1 MIGMN
6 ARTGRA
12 IAGQAHIEQ
21 SAADI
26 LFTPLGTRVMRR
38 DYGSLLPTLIDGPV
52 NPLMRMRVMAAS
64 VMALAR
70 WEPRIQVNQVDF
82 AATGIDGGAVLEL
95 HGERIDGPRAGT
107 PFSMRLPTT
116 SGRIAGRGAA

>member
-21 SAADI
+21 SVADI

-38 DYGSLLPTLIDGPV
+38 DYGSLLPELIDGPV

-70 WEPRIQVNQVDF
+70 WEPRIQVDQVEF
-82 AATGIDGGAVLEL
+82 GTTGIDGAAVLEL
-95 HGERIDGPRAGT
+95 QGERTDGPRAGT
-107 PFSMRLPTT
+107 PFSMRVPTT
-116 SGRIAGRGAA
+116 NGRGSA

>member
-21 SAADI
+21 SVADI

-38 DYGSLLPTLIDGPV
+38 DYGSLLPELIDGPV
-52 NPLMRMRVMAAS
+52 NPVMRMRVMAAS

-70 WEPRIQVNQVDF
+70 WESRIQVDQVDF
-82 AATGIDGGAVLEL
+82 GSTGIDGGAVLEL
-95 HGERIDGPRAGT
+95 QGERTDGPRAGT

-116 SGRIAGRGAA
+116 NGRGAA

>member
-12 IAGQAHIEQ
+12 IASQAHIEQ

-38 DYGSLLPTLIDGPV
+38 DYGSLLPELIDGPV

-82 AATGIDGGAVLEL
+82 ASTGIDGGAVLEL
-95 HGERIDGPRAGT
+95 HGERTDGPRTGT
-107 PFSMRLPTT
+107 PFSMRLPTMG
-116 SGRIAGRGAA
+116 GRATGRGTA

>member
-21 SAADI
+21 SVADI

-38 DYGSLLPTLIDGPV
+38 DYGSLLPELIDGPV

-64 VMALAR
+64 V
-70 WEPRIQVNQVDF
+70 
-82 AATGIDGGAVLEL
+82 
-95 HGERIDGPRAGT
+95 
-107 PFSMRLPTT
+107 
-116 SGRIAGRGAA
+116 

>member
-12 IAGQAHIEQ
+12 ISGQAHIEQ
-21 SAADI
+21 SVADI

-38 DYGSLLPTLIDGPV
+38 DYGSLLPELIDGPI

-70 WEPRIQVNQVDF
+70 WEPRIQVTQVDF
-82 AATGIDGGAVLEL
+82 SESGIDGAAMLEL
-95 HGERIDGPRAGT
+95 HGERTDGPNAGMPVSLRVPT
-107 PFSMRLPTT
+107 PNMR
-116 SGRIAGRGAA
+116 GRS

>member
-6 ARTGRA
+6 ARTGRTVA
-12 IAGQAHIEQ
+12 NQVHIEQ

-38 DYGSLLPTLIDGPV
+38 DYGSLLPELIDGPV

-82 AATGIDGGAVLEL
+82 ASTGIDGGAVLEL
-95 HGERIDGPRAGT
+95 HCERTDGPRAGT
-107 PFSMRLPTT
+107 PFSMRLPTMG
-116 SGRIAGRGAA
+116 GRATGRGAA

>member
-12 IAGQAHIEQ
+12 ISGQSHIEQ
-21 SAADI
+21 SVSDI

-38 DYGSLLPTLIDGPV
+38 DYGSLLPELIDGPI

-82 AATGIDGGAVLEL
+82 SESGIDGGAVLEL
-95 HGERIDGPRAGT
+95 RGERTDGPRAGAA
-107 PFSMRLPTT
+107 FSVRLPATN
-116 SGRIAGRGAA
+116 GRGAA

>member
-6 ARTGRA
+6 ARTGRTVA
-12 IAGQAHIEQ
+12 NQAHIEQ

-38 DYGSLLPTLIDGPV
+38 DYGSLLPELIDGPI

-82 AATGIDGGAVLEL
+82 ASTGIDGGAVLEL
-95 HGERIDGPRAGT
+95 HGERTDGPRAGT
-107 PFSMRLPTT
+107 PFSMRLPTMG
-116 SGRIAGRGAA
+116 GRATGRGTA

>member
-1 MIGMN
+1 MIGIN
-6 ARTGRA
+6 AHTGRA

-21 SAADI
+21 SVKDI

-38 DYGSLLPTLIDGPV
+38 EYGSLLPELIDGPV

-70 WEPRIQVNQVDF
+70 WELRIQIDQVDF
-82 AATGIDGGAVLEL
+82 GSTGIDGSAVLEL
-95 HGERIDGPRAGT
+95 QGERTDGPRAGST
-107 PFSMRLPTT
+107 FSMRLPTT
-116 SGRIAGRGAA
+116 NSRGAA